1 MISHTEAIR
10 ILLSMF
16 LMLCL
21 GILGPI
27 MFQAVY
33 GKKID
38 MVMRVS
44 LAGLCITILILY
56 QWFYSYGL
64 IVFNVR

>member
-10 ILLSMF
+10 ILLSI
-16 LMLCL
+16 LLTLCL

-27 MFQAVY
+27 IFEAVY

-44 LAGLCITILILY
+44 LVGLCITILILF

-64 IVFNVR
+64 ILLNVR